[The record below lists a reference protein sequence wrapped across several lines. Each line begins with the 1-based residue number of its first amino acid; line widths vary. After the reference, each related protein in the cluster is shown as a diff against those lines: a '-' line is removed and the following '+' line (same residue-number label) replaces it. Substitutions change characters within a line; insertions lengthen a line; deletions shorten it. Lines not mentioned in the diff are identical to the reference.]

1 MLQQN
6 DPTRLMRSF
15 NLEPDP
21 WQLEVLEGSHQR
33 LLLNCSRQA
42 GKSTTV
48 AILALANALWNA
60 GSLTLMLSRTFRQA
74 SELFGI
80 VTELHTRAREPLLAR
95 RNAEELVF
103 KHGSRIV
110 CLPCKEETI
119 RGYSNV
125 SMMIIDEAARVPD
138 DLYRAVRPMLAV
150 SNGRLICLSTPYGK
164 RGFFWQEWSAGGDA
178 WHRIELPANQCPRIK
193 PEFLEEERIHLGE
206 QWFRQEYFCSFES
219 VKGRVFP
226 NFEKCVVKCSPS
238 PPASGGCQPSE
249 FGLLGLLNVGT
260 KLLASLGLTQVVPTT
275 GKKVG
280 GIDFGFR
287 NPFAAVWGI
296 LDHRN
301 VLWLTHEHYGRG
313 KALSEHLRQLPRDVT
328 WYVDPSGANERTEM
342 RIQGFNAIPGDNAI
356 RPGISKIAARLDA
369 GMLKVIEGACPNL
382 LAEAGLYCWG
392 EGAADKKA
400 EAPID
405 EHNHA
410 ISALRYL
417 LSRID
422 ARGLKK
428 KREEE
433 PAEKPKPKETP
444 GRDAWCNLENEALWT
459 RIWPP

>member
-164 RGFFWQEWSAGGDA
+164 RGFFWREWSAGGNA
-178 WHRIELPANQCPRIK
+178 WHRIELPANRCPRIK

-219 VKGRVFP
+219 VQGLVFP
-226 NFEKCVVKCSPS
+226 NFTRCMTARGVAAPI
-238 PPASGGCQPSE
+238 
-249 FGLLGLLNVGT
+249 
-260 KLLASLGLTQVVPTT
+260 T

-296 LDHRN
+296 LDDKN

-313 KALSEHLRQLPRDVT
+313 KALSEHLRRLPRDVT
-328 WYVDPSGANERTEM
+328 WHVDPSGANERTEM
-342 RIQGFNAIPGDNAI
+342 RIAGFTVIPGDNAI

-369 GMLKVIEGACPNL
+369 GMLKVLKGACPNL
-382 LAEAGLYCWG
+382 VAEAGLYCWG
-392 EGAADKKA
+392 EGAADKNA
-400 EAPID
+400 EVPID

-428 KREEE
+428 KP
-433 PAEKPKPKETP
+433 PAEEKPPEKPAAPKT
-444 GRDAWCNLENEALWT
+444 RWT
-459 RIWPP
+459 LKDPWPPCWPNESR